1 MQPDHPSRV
10 LVVSD
15 RTAATPALLDAV
27 RERAQQGP
35 AQFLLL
41 VPNPAPA
48 EWHPFHP
55 GRRDKVDQA
64 ERVLLR
70 ALPAIQE
77 AVGGAV
83 RGRVSIRHDPMD
95 AVQEMLHDEPFDEII
110 VSTAP
115 HEVRRWLHVDL
126 PRRLAHLGLRVT
138 SVREEDEA

>member
-1 MQPDHPSRV
+1 MERTHPSRV

-15 RTAATPALLDAV
+15 KTAATPALLEAV
-27 RERAQQGP
+27 RNRVREGP

-55 GRRDKVDQA
+55 ERRDKVEQA

-70 ALPAIQE
+70 ALPAIQD

-83 RGRVSIRHDPMD
+83 RGRVSIRHEPMD

-115 HEVRRWLHVDL
+115 REVRRWLHVDL
-126 PRRLAHLGLRVT
+126 PRRLSHLGLRVT
-138 SVREEDEA
+138 SVLEDER